1 MPFLLTRQ
9 EDEIICTLA
18 GQISVASDDPM
29 LNASKSVKIIR
40 LMRMLKL
47 ARMFKASRVL
57 KRVLQDVLM
66 TKLEF
71 TFAMLTVWQLFFA
84 LLLLAHWQAS
94 VNRGRRTS
102 SVPKASR
109 PCPRAPCFS
118 RACACASK
126 LQASCKQACWP
137 LPLVPCFSS
146 CPASH
151 RALLLIVLTP
161 TFSPPAEGVPVGDR
175 PHLHGG

>member
-94 VNRGRRTS
+94 VKRGRRTS

-118 RACACASK
+118 LACACASK
-126 LQASCKQACWP
+126 LQASMLAAASRA
-137 LPLVPCFSS
+137 LLFIVPCFSS

-161 TFSPPAEGVPVGDR
+161 T
-175 PHLHGG
+175 LLLTTC